1 MRDRFSGLRRV
12 FAGLVL
18 FAMQSTWPQAKT
30 AVAVG
35 AFPSPENLTYSVEWR
50 LITAGNAHITLT
62 RVPDKAEWHSQLHI
76 ESTGLVSKL
85 YKVND
90 EYSIQLADQFCTVNT
105 DLDSYEGKR
114 HHSTQVHFDGEH
126 GKATYLERDLVK
138 NSVFHSAET
147 QIPVCVSD
155 FIGGLYKLRA
165 LHIEPGQSAQLPV
178 SDGKKFVS
186 ARVEAQEREQIQTKA
201 GTFKTIRYE
210 AYVFNGVLFKRNARL
225 LVWITD
231 DARRLPVQIRA
242 RMSFPVGNITLQ
254 LEKEDHS

>member
-1 MRDRFSGLRRV
+1 MRVRFSTLRV
-12 FAGLVL
+12 CAGLVL
-18 FAMQSTWPQAKT
+18 FAMQSTWPQAKP
-30 AVAVG
+30 AVAAG
-35 AFPSPENLTYSVEWR
+35 TFPSPENLTYSVEWR
-50 LITAGNAHITLT
+50 LITAGNARIALT
-62 RVPDKAEWHSQLHI
+62 RAPDKPEWHSQLHI

-85 YKVND
+85 YKVSD
-90 EYSIQLADQFCTVNT
+90 EYSIQLTDQFCTVET

-114 HHSTQVHFDGEH
+114 HHSTKVHFDGEH
-126 GKATYLERDLVK
+126 GKAAYLERDLIK
-138 NSVFHSAET
+138 NSVIHSAET
-147 QIPVCVSD
+147 QIPACVSD

-201 GTFKTIRYE
+201 GNFKTIRYE

-225 LVWITD
+225 QVWITD

-254 LEKEDHS
+254 LEKEEHS

>member
-1 MRDRFSGLRRV
+1 MRVRFPTLRRV
-12 FAGLVL
+12 CAGLVL
-18 FAMQSTWPQAKT
+18 FAMQSTWPQAKP
-30 AVAVG
+30 AVAAG

-50 LITAGNAHITLT
+50 LITAGNARITLT
-62 RVPDKAEWHSQLHI
+62 HAPDKAEWHSQLHI

-85 YKVND
+85 YKVSD
-90 EYSIQLADQFCTVNT
+90 EYSIQFTDQFCTIET
-105 DLDSYEGKR
+105 DLDSYEAKR
-114 HHSTQVHFDGEH
+114 HHSTKVHFDGEH
-126 GKATYLERDLVK
+126 GKATYVERDLTK
-138 NSVFHSAET
+138 NAVLHSSET
-147 QIPVCVSD
+147 QIPACVSD

-186 ARVEAQEREQIQTKA
+186 ARIDAQERELIQTKA

-210 AYVFNGVLFKRNARL
+210 AYVFNGVLFKRHAQL

-254 LEKEDHS
+254 LEKEEH

>member
-1 MRDRFSGLRRV
+1 MC
-12 FAGLVL
+12 AGLVL
-18 FAMQSTWPQAKT
+18 FAMQSTWPQAKP
-30 AVAVG
+30 AVGAG
-35 AFPSPENLTYSVEWR
+35 AFPSPERLTYSIEWR
-50 LITAGNAHITLT
+50 LITAGNAHIALT
-62 RVPDKAEWHSQLHI
+62 RAAGDKPEWHSQLHL

-85 YKVND
+85 YKVDD

-114 HHSTQVHFDGEH
+114 HHSTKVHFDGEH
-126 GKATYLERDLVK
+126 GKATYLERDLIK
-138 NSVFHSAET
+138 NSVFHTAET
-147 QIPVCVSD
+147 GIPACVSD
-155 FIGGLYKLRA
+155 FIGGIYKLRA
-165 LHIEPGQSAQLPV
+165 LHLEPGQSAQLPV

-210 AYVFNGVLFKRNARL
+210 ANVFNGILFKRSGRL
-225 LVWITD
+225 QVWITD

-254 LEKEDHS
+254 LEKEEHS

>member
-1 MRDRFSGLRRV
+1 MRYRFSALRRMC
-12 FAGLVL
+12 AGLVL
-18 FAMQSTWPQAKT
+18 FAMQSTWPQARPS
-30 AVAVG
+30 APG
-35 AFPSPENLTYSVEWR
+35 AFPSPENLVYGVEWR
-50 LITAGNAHITLT
+50 LIAAGSARITLT
-62 RVPDKAEWHSQLHI
+62 RSPGEKSEWRSQLHL

-105 DLDSYEGKR
+105 DLDSFEGKR

-126 GKATYLERDLVK
+126 GKATYVERDLIK

-147 QIPVCVSD
+147 QIPSCVSD

-225 LVWITD
+225 LVWLTD

-254 LEKEDHS
+254 LEKEEHS